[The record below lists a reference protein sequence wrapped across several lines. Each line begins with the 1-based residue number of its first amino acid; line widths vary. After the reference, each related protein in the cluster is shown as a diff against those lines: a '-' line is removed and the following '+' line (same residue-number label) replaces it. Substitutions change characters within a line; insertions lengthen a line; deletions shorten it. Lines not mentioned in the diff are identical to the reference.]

1 MIEKTVDRPGRP
13 GRGSGLRICM
23 EVKFM
28 KMRSIAPM
36 RIAKTGYV
44 VMSLIFCILGMGC
57 ILHADIGTKLLGTV
71 LGIALIVFGIVKVIG
86 YFSKDLFRLAFQ
98 YDLEFGSILTVLGI
112 AVLVHPIH
120 AVNLIVIAL
129 GVLILADAFFKV
141 RIARD
146 SREFGISDWWFI
158 LGSAIVTGIL
168 GLLLMFR
175 PGNSAELLIILLGL
189 ALVAE
194 GILNLSVAICTVKII
209 KNQYPDHIDQ
219 FFEEKYENGDKK

>member
-1 MIEKTVDRPGRP
+1 
-13 GRGSGLRICM
+13 
-23 EVKFM
+23 M

-44 VMSLIFCILGMGC
+44 IMSLVFCLLGMGC
-57 ILHADIGTKLLGTV
+57 ILHADIGMKLLGTI
-71 LGIALIVFGIVKVIG
+71 LGIALIIFGIVKIVG

-98 YDLEFGSILTVLGI
+98 YDLEFGSILAILGI

-120 AVNLIVIAL
+120 AVNLIVIAM
-129 GVLILADAFFKV
+129 GVLILADAFFKA
-141 RIARD
+141 RIAKD
-146 SREFGISDWWFI
+146 SRNFGISDWWFI
-158 LGSAIVTGIL
+158 FGSAIVTGIL

-175 PGNSAELLIILLGL
+175 PGSSAETLITLLGV

-209 KNQYPDHIDQ
+209 KNQYPDYVDAE
-219 FFEEKYENGDKK
+219 FEGISEKGEMK

>member
-1 MIEKTVDRPGRP
+1 
-13 GRGSGLRICM
+13 
-23 EVKFM
+23 M
-28 KMRSIAPM
+28 KMRRIAPM

-86 YFSKDLFRLAFQ
+86 FFSKDLFRLAFQ

-120 AVNLIVIAL
+120 AVNLIVIVM
-129 GVLILADAFFKV
+129 GVLSLADAFFKV

-209 KNQYPDHIDQ
+209 KNQYPDHIDP
-219 FFEEKYENGDKK
+219 FFEGNYEKGDKK

>member
-1 MIEKTVDRPGRP
+1 
-13 GRGSGLRICM
+13 
-23 EVKFM
+23 M

-44 VMSLIFCILGMGC
+44 VMSILFCVLGTGL
-57 ILHADIGTKLLGTV
+57 ILHADIGTRLLGTL
-71 LGIALIVFGIVKVIG
+71 LGIALIFFGIVKIVG

-98 YDLEFGSILTVLGI
+98 YDLEFGSVLAVLGI

-120 AVNLIVIAL
+120 AVNLIVIAM
-129 GVLILADAFFKV
+129 GVLIMADAFFKL

-146 SREFGISDWWFI
+146 SREFGIGDWWFI
-158 LGSAIVTGIL
+158 FGGAIVAGLL

-175 PGNSAELLIILLGL
+175 PGNSAEALITLLGI

-194 GILNLSVAICTVKII
+194 GILNLSVAVCTVKII
-209 KNQYPDHIDQ
+209 KNQFPDNIDPDL
-219 FFEEKYENGDKK
+219 EDIHWKGERK

>member
-1 MIEKTVDRPGRP
+1 
-13 GRGSGLRICM
+13 
-23 EVKFM
+23 M

-98 YDLEFGSILTVLGI
+98 YDLEFGSILTILGI

-120 AVNLIVIAL
+120 ALNLIVIAM

-175 PGNSAELLIILLGL
+175 PGNSAEVLIILLGL

-209 KNQYPDHIDQ
+209 KNQYPDHIDP
-219 FFEEKYENGDKK
+219 FFEEKYEKGDKK

>member
-1 MIEKTVDRPGRP
+1 
-13 GRGSGLRICM
+13 
-23 EVKFM
+23 M

-44 VMSLIFCILGMGC
+44 VMSILFCVLGMGC
-57 ILHADIGTKLLGTV
+57 ILHADIGTRILGTL
-71 LGIALIVFGIVKVIG
+71 LGIALIIFGIVKIIG

-98 YDLEFGSILTVLGI
+98 YDLEFGSVLAVLGI

-120 AVNLIVIAL
+120 AVNLIVIAM
-129 GVLILADAFFKV
+129 GVLIMADAFFKM

-146 SREFGISDWWFI
+146 SREFGIGDWWFI
-158 LGSAIVTGIL
+158 LGTAIVTGIL

-175 PGNSAELLIILLGL
+175 PGNSAEALITLLGI

-194 GILNLSVAICTVKII
+194 GILNLSVAVCTVKII
-209 KNQYPDHIDQ
+209 KNQYPDDIDPE
-219 FFEEKYENGDKK
+219 FEEKS

>member
-1 MIEKTVDRPGRP
+1 
-13 GRGSGLRICM
+13 
-23 EVKFM
+23 M

-44 VMSLIFCILGMGC
+44 VMSILFCVLGMGC
-57 ILHADIGTKLLGTV
+57 ILHADIGTRILGTL
-71 LGIALIVFGIVKVIG
+71 LGIALIIFGIVKIIG

-98 YDLEFGSILTVLGI
+98 YDLEFGSVLAVLGI

-120 AVNLIVIAL
+120 AVNLIVIAM
-129 GVLILADAFFKV
+129 GVLIMADAFFKM

-146 SREFGISDWWFI
+146 SREFGIGDWWFI
-158 LGSAIVTGIL
+158 LGTAIVTGIL

-175 PGNSAELLIILLGL
+175 PGSSTEALITLLGI

-194 GILNLSVAICTVKII
+194 GILNLSVAVCTVKII
-209 KNQYPDHIDQ
+209 KNQYPDDIDPE
-219 FFEEKYENGDKK
+219 FEEKS

>member
-1 MIEKTVDRPGRP
+1 
-13 GRGSGLRICM
+13 
-23 EVKFM
+23 M

-44 VMSLIFCILGMGC
+44 VMSILFCVLGTGL
-57 ILHADIGTKLLGTV
+57 ILHADIGTRLLGTL
-71 LGIALIVFGIVKVIG
+71 LGIAMIVFGIVKIVG

-98 YDLEFGSILTVLGI
+98 YDLEFGSVLAVLGI

-120 AVNLIVIAL
+120 AVNLIVIAM
-129 GVLILADAFFKV
+129 GVLIMADAFFKL

-146 SREFGISDWWFI
+146 SREFGIGDWWFI
-158 LGSAIVTGIL
+158 FGGAIVAGLL

-175 PGNSAELLIILLGL
+175 PGNSAEALITLLGI

-194 GILNLSVAICTVKII
+194 GILNLSVAVCTVKII
-209 KNQYPDHIDQ
+209 KNQFPDNIDPDL
-219 FFEEKYENGDKK
+219 EDIHWKGERK

>member
-1 MIEKTVDRPGRP
+1 
-13 GRGSGLRICM
+13 
-23 EVKFM
+23 M

-120 AVNLIVIAL
+120 AVNLIVITM

-175 PGNSAELLIILLGL
+175 PGNSAEVLIILLGL
-189 ALVAE
+189 SLVAE

-209 KNQYPDHIDQ
+209 KNQYPDHIDP
-219 FFEEKYENGDKK
+219 FFEEKYEKGDKK

>member
-1 MIEKTVDRPGRP
+1 
-13 GRGSGLRICM
+13 
-23 EVKFM
+23 M

-44 VMSLIFCILGMGC
+44 VMSILFCVLGTGL
-57 ILHADIGTKLLGTV
+57 ILHADIGTRLLGTL
-71 LGIALIVFGIVKVIG
+71 LGIALIFFGIVKIVG

-98 YDLEFGSILTVLGI
+98 YDLEFGSVLAVLGI

-120 AVNLIVIAL
+120 AVNLIVIAM
-129 GVLILADAFFKV
+129 GVLIMADAFFKL

-146 SREFGISDWWFI
+146 SREFGIGDWWFI
-158 LGSAIVTGIL
+158 FGGAIVAGLL

-175 PGNSAELLIILLGL
+175 PGNSAEALITLLGI

-194 GILNLSVAICTVKII
+194 GILNLSVAVCTVKIV
-209 KNQYPDHIDQ
+209 KNQFPDNIDPDL
-219 FFEEKYENGDKK
+219 EDIHWKGERK

>member
-1 MIEKTVDRPGRP
+1 
-13 GRGSGLRICM
+13 
-23 EVKFM
+23 M
-28 KMRSIAPM
+28 KMRRIAPM

-98 YDLEFGSILTVLGI
+98 YDLEFGSIITVLGI
-112 AVLVHPIH
+112 AVMVHPIH
-120 AVNLIVIAL
+120 AVNLIVIVM

-209 KNQYPDHIDQ
+209 KNQYPDHIDP
-219 FFEEKYENGDKK
+219 EYEGIPWKGERK

>member
-1 MIEKTVDRPGRP
+1 
-13 GRGSGLRICM
+13 
-23 EVKFM
+23 M

-44 VMSLIFCILGMGC
+44 VMSILFCVLGTGL
-57 ILHADIGTKLLGTV
+57 ILHADIGTRLLGTL
-71 LGIALIVFGIVKVIG
+71 LGIALIVFGIVKIVG

-98 YDLEFGSILTVLGI
+98 YDLEFGSVLAVLGI

-120 AVNLIVIAL
+120 AVNLIVIAM
-129 GVLILADAFFKV
+129 GVLIMADAFFKL

-146 SREFGISDWWFI
+146 SREFGIGDWWFI
-158 LGSAIVTGIL
+158 FGGAIVAGLL

-175 PGNSAELLIILLGL
+175 PGNSAEALITLLGI

-194 GILNLSVAICTVKII
+194 GILNLSVAVCTVKII
-209 KNQYPDHIDQ
+209 KNQFPDNINPDLEDIHWKG
-219 FFEEKYENGDKK
+219 ERK

>member
-1 MIEKTVDRPGRP
+1 
-13 GRGSGLRICM
+13 
-23 EVKFM
+23 M

-44 VMSLIFCILGMGC
+44 VMSILFCVLGTGL
-57 ILHADIGTKLLGTV
+57 ILHADIGTRLLGTL
-71 LGIALIVFGIVKVIG
+71 LGIALIVFGIVKIVG

-98 YDLEFGSILTVLGI
+98 YDLEFGSVLAVLGI

-120 AVNLIVIAL
+120 AVNLIVIAM
-129 GVLILADAFFKV
+129 GVLIMADAFFKL

-146 SREFGISDWWFI
+146 SREFGIGDWWFI
-158 LGSAIVTGIL
+158 FGGAIVAGLL

-175 PGNSAELLIILLGL
+175 PGNSAEALITLLGI

-194 GILNLSVAICTVKII
+194 GILNLSVAVCTVKII
-209 KNQYPDHIDQ
+209 KNQFPDNIDPDL
-219 FFEEKYENGDKK
+219 EDIPWKGERK

>member
-1 MIEKTVDRPGRP
+1 
-13 GRGSGLRICM
+13 
-23 EVKFM
+23 M

-44 VMSLIFCILGMGC
+44 VMSLIFCVLGTGL
-57 ILHADIGTKLLGTV
+57 ILHADIGTRLLGTL
-71 LGIALIVFGIVKVIG
+71 LGIALIVFGIVKIVG

-98 YDLEFGSILTVLGI
+98 YDLEFGSVLAVLGI

-120 AVNLIVIAL
+120 AVNLIVIAM
-129 GVLILADAFFKV
+129 GVLIMADAFFKL

-146 SREFGISDWWFI
+146 SREFGIGDWWFI
-158 LGSAIVTGIL
+158 FGGAIVAGLL

-175 PGNSAELLIILLGL
+175 PGSSAETLITLLGA

-194 GILNLSVAICTVKII
+194 GILNLAVAICTVKIV
-209 KNQYPDHIDQ
+209 KNQFPDNIDPDL
-219 FFEEKYENGDKK
+219 EDIPWKGERK

>member
-1 MIEKTVDRPGRP
+1 
-13 GRGSGLRICM
+13 
-23 EVKFM
+23 M

-44 VMSLIFCILGMGC
+44 VMSILFCVLGIGC
-57 ILHADIGTKLLGTV
+57 ILHADIGTRLLGTL
-71 LGIALIVFGIVKVIG
+71 LGIALIVFGIVKIVG

-98 YDLEFGSILTVLGI
+98 YDLEFGSVLAVLGI

-120 AVNLIVIAL
+120 AVNLIVIAM
-129 GVLILADAFFKV
+129 GVLIMADAFFKL

-146 SREFGISDWWFI
+146 SREFGIGDWWFI
-158 LGSAIVTGIL
+158 FGGAIVAGLL

-175 PGNSAELLIILLGL
+175 PGNSAEALITLLGI

-194 GILNLSVAICTVKII
+194 GILNLSVAVCTVKIV
-209 KNQYPDHIDQ
+209 KNQFPDNIDPDL
-219 FFEEKYENGDKK
+219 EDIPWKGERK

>member
-1 MIEKTVDRPGRP
+1 
-13 GRGSGLRICM
+13 
-23 EVKFM
+23 M

-44 VMSLIFCILGMGC
+44 VMSILFCVLGTGL
-57 ILHADIGTKLLGTV
+57 ILHADIGTRLLGTL
-71 LGIALIVFGIVKVIG
+71 LGIALIVFGIVKIVG

-98 YDLEFGSILTVLGI
+98 YDLEFGSVLAVLGI

-120 AVNLIVIAL
+120 AVNLIVIAM
-129 GVLILADAFFKV
+129 GVLIMADAFFKL

-146 SREFGISDWWFI
+146 SREFGIGDWWFI
-158 LGSAIVTGIL
+158 FGGAIVAGLL

-175 PGNSAELLIILLGL
+175 PGNSAEALITLLGI

-194 GILNLSVAICTVKII
+194 GILNLSVAVCTVKIV
-209 KNQYPDHIDQ
+209 KNQFPDNIDPDL
-219 FFEEKYENGDKK
+219 EDIHWKGERK

>member
-1 MIEKTVDRPGRP
+1 
-13 GRGSGLRICM
+13 
-23 EVKFM
+23 M

-44 VMSLIFCILGMGC
+44 VMSILFCLLGTGL
-57 ILHADIGTKLLGTV
+57 ILHADIGTRLLGTL
-71 LGIALIVFGIVKVIG
+71 LGIALIFFGIVKIVG

-98 YDLEFGSILTVLGI
+98 YDLEFGSVLAVLGI

-120 AVNLIVIAL
+120 AVNLIVIAM
-129 GVLILADAFFKV
+129 GVLIMADAFFKL

-146 SREFGISDWWFI
+146 SREFGIGDWWFI
-158 LGSAIVTGIL
+158 FGGAIVAGLL

-175 PGNSAELLIILLGL
+175 PGNSAEALITLLGI

-194 GILNLSVAICTVKII
+194 GILNLSVAVCTVKIV
-209 KNQYPDHIDQ
+209 KNQFPDNIDPDL
-219 FFEEKYENGDKK
+219 EDIHWKGERK

>member
-1 MIEKTVDRPGRP
+1 
-13 GRGSGLRICM
+13 
-23 EVKFM
+23 M

-44 VMSLIFCILGMGC
+44 VMSILFCVLGTGL
-57 ILHADIGTKLLGTV
+57 ILHADIGTRLLGTL
-71 LGIALIVFGIVKVIG
+71 LGIALIVFGIVKIVG

-98 YDLEFGSILTVLGI
+98 YDLEFGSVLAVLGI

-120 AVNLIVIAL
+120 AVNLIVIAM
-129 GVLILADAFFKV
+129 GVLIMADAFFKL

-146 SREFGISDWWFI
+146 SREFGIGDWWFI
-158 LGSAIVTGIL
+158 FGGAIVAGLL

-175 PGNSAELLIILLGL
+175 PGNSAEALITLLGI

-194 GILNLSVAICTVKII
+194 GILNLSVAVCTVKII
-209 KNQYPDHIDQ
+209 KNQFPDNIDPDL
-219 FFEEKYENGDKK
+219 EDIHWKGERK

>member
-1 MIEKTVDRPGRP
+1 
-13 GRGSGLRICM
+13 
-23 EVKFM
+23 M

-44 VMSLIFCILGMGC
+44 VMSVLFCVLGMGC
-57 ILHADIGTKLLGTV
+57 ILHADIGTRILGTL
-71 LGIALIVFGIVKVIG
+71 LGIALIIFGIVKIIG

-98 YDLEFGSILTVLGI
+98 YDLEFGSVLAVLGI

-120 AVNLIVIAL
+120 AVNLIVIAM
-129 GVLILADAFFKV
+129 GVLIMADAFFKM

-146 SREFGISDWWFI
+146 SREFGIGDWWFI
-158 LGSAIVTGIL
+158 LGTAIVTGIL

-175 PGNSAELLIILLGL
+175 PGNSAEALITLLGI

-194 GILNLSVAICTVKII
+194 GILNLSVAVCTVKII
-209 KNQYPDHIDQ
+209 KNQYPDDIDPE
-219 FFEEKYENGDKK
+219 FEEKS